1 MSNKNKNFVV
11 NNIELPWFSA
21 DEISLKKLWEMAG
34 RPTGKEPK
42 QYFRITETAEF
53 LCKLLEE
60 VKGGQCP
67 PLPKRPVSKG
77 TDHAGRKW
85 ASTIAK
91 LAKEIDQPI
100 IRVKRGQC
108 GGTFGHWKLALD
120 YAGYLSPG
128 LKSKFYEWIR
138 ERIEEETDPELA
150 YSRGRNRAIKAWRN
164 QGKSNDWIQDRI
176 NSIENYKQ
184 HTDVL
189 ASHGVGWQAQRN
201 GFAECADAINSAI
214 LGGRSKKLKEVLGL
228 TKKSQRLRDNL
239 NRKQL
244 TALSF
249 AEALADDEI
258 EVKNLQGNQA
268 CRQACAQAASKVT
281 EAAQGSTRIINLII

>member
-1 MSNKNKNFVV
+1 MSKKNKTLVV

-21 DEISLKKLWEMAG
+21 DEISLTKLWEMAG
-34 RPTGKEPK
+34 RPGGKEPK
-42 QYFRITETAEF
+42 QYFRIAQTAEF

-67 PLPKRPVSKG
+67 PLPKRPISKG
-77 TDHAGRKW
+77 TDHATRKW
-85 ASTIAK
+85 AATITK
-91 LAKEIDQPI
+91 LSKEIDQPI
-100 IRVKRGQC
+100 IRVKTGQFR
-108 GGTFGHWKLALD
+108 GTFGHWKLALD
-120 YAGYLSPG
+120 YAGYLSPD

-138 ERIEEETDPELA
+138 ERIEEEKNPELA
-150 YSRGRNRAIKAWRN
+150 YRRGRDRAIKAWRN

-189 ASHGVGWQAQRN
+189 ASHGVGWEGQRN
-201 GFAECADAINSAI
+201 GFAECADAINSEI
-214 LGGRSKKLKEVLGL
+214 LGGRSKKLKELLGL
-228 TKKSQRLRDNL
+228 TKKSQRLRDSL

-258 EVKNLQGNQA
+258 EAKNLQGNQS
-268 CRQACAQAASKVT
+268 CRQACAQAATKVA
-281 EAAQGSTRIINLII
+281 EAAQGSTRIIHLLT